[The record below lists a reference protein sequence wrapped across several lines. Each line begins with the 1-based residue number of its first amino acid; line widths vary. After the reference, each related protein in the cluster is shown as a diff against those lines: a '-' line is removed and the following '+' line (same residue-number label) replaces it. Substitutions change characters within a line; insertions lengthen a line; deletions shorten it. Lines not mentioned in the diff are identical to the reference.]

1 MKNIPVLTLTVLIVL
16 TLTACATGAMEPKL
30 EGTNWELVK
39 IDEQLPLADTSITL
53 KLEEGQ
59 AGGNAG
65 CNSYG
70 GAYEIDGDTLKLED
84 LMSTMMY
91 CQAEGVMDQET
102 AYLFFLSQVRSY
114 AIIDGALYLSQADG
128 RQLKF
133 IPQK

>member
-102 AYLFFLSQVRSY
+102 DYLFFLSQVRSY

>member
-70 GAYEIDGDTLKLED
+70 AAYEIDGDTLKLED

-102 AYLFFLSQVRSY
+102 DYLFFLSQVRSY